1 MDDVKTR
8 RPRNPRP
15 GTRDQITIGGVPAQ
29 ELASAYGT
37 PLYVID
43 AGKVRENYATLSSA
57 FGRHYRKTR
66 IYYAEKANTN
76 IALLR
81 LLRELGSRVDV
92 VSIGELR
99 AAGLAGFSGNEILF
113 TSGSVNEEE
122 AREVIRSGALFNI
135 DSTSIY
141 EKVMQIGL
149 PPIIS
154 FRFNPGIGAGHHE
167 HCVTGSPASKFGM
180 AQEENDHSL
189 ERLYLDAREHG
200 VKRFGIHMHIGS
212 GITETKPYAEAM
224 DRLFALIR
232 NLDAAGIRFEFI
244 DIGGGIGIAYKPD
257 EKVPSIGEIGEAI
270 AREFAA
276 RVKESLDYEP
286 ELFIE
291 PGRSIIA
298 NAGYLL
304 ARVNCIKK
312 AAGKNYAIVD
322 GGINVLMRPVLYGSY
337 HHIRVDGKRGLE
349 SRVLSLESR
358 VPRPEDMK
366 TAQQRGRLEDQWRT
380 SAAAREDLK
389 TSKPETRDSKL
400 ITYDIV
406 GPMCES
412 GDFLGRERK
421 LPIIAEGDLIVV
433 ENAGAYGFTM
443 ANNYNS
449 HPLPAEV
456 MAENGKHRLIRR
468 RQTYEQLFENC
479 E

>member
-1 MDDVKTR
+1 MSVNRKLETE
-8 RPRNPRP
+8 NL
-15 GTRDQITIGGVPAQ
+15 IGGVPAQ

-43 AGKVRENYATLSSA
+43 AGKVRENYNALGSA

-66 IYYAEKANTN
+66 IYYAAKANTN
-76 IALLR
+76 LALLR

-99 AAGLAGFSGNEILF
+99 AARLAGFSGNKIIF

-122 AREVIRSGALFNI
+122 AREVVRSGAIFNI

-141 EKVMQIGL
+141 ERVRRIGL
-149 PPIIS
+149 PTTLS

-167 HCVTGSPASKFGM
+167 HCVTGSPTSKFGM
-180 AQEENDHSL
+180 SQEENDHSL
-189 ERLYLDAREHG
+189 ERLYLDAKKHG

-212 GITETKPYAEAM
+212 GITETEPYGQAM
-224 DRLFALIR
+224 DRLFALIAR
-232 NLDAAGIRFEFI
+232 LDNARIRFEFI
-244 DIGGGIGIAYKPD
+244 DIGGGIGIAYRPD
-257 EKVPSIGEIGEAI
+257 EKVPSIGEIAEGI

-276 RVKESLDYEP
+276 RVKESMDYEP

-291 PGRSIIA
+291 PGRSIVA

-304 ARVNCIKK
+304 VRVNCTKEM
-312 AAGKNYAIVD
+312 AGKNYAIVD
-322 GGINVLMRPVLYGSY
+322 GGINALMRPILYGSY
-337 HHIRVDGKRGLE
+337 HHIRVDGKSGLE
-349 SRVLSLESR
+349 SRVQGSESR
-358 VPRPEDMK
+358 VPGPK
-366 TAQQRGRLEDQWRT
+366 
-380 SAAAREDLK
+380 
-389 TSKPETRDSKL
+389 TRDSKL

-421 LPIIAEGDLIVV
+421 LPTIAEGDLIVI
-433 ENAGAYGFTM
+433 ENAGAYGFAM

-456 MAENGKHRLIRR
+456 MAENGKHRLVRR
-468 RQTYEQLFENC
+468 RQIYEQLFENC